1 MSKEYKR
8 PWWDQDFLCGFVVDG
23 HHQQDLREFLR
34 WPFYSGLLQ
43 SHLPSSWQTPGQ
55 GFIVKTL
62 HCVSE
67 SSQGE
72 ILQLRLQALKTREKQ
87 TPECPRWNSLRL
99 CELHPLYNASF
110 RWLAWLIWLVV
121 VLSRLSIF
129 RRRCTLSMRIWGKNY
144 WKVVA
149 WWLIT
154 QWRGKCGVPV
164 VNLMQNESLGGAFY
178 HLFAFPLC
186 PLR

>member
-1 MSKEYKR
+1 MDR
-8 PWWDQDFLCGFVVDG
+8 
-23 HHQQDLREFLR
+23 DLL
-34 WPFYSGLLQ
+34 WKYCTVYQ
-43 SHLPSSWQTPGQ
+43 SHA
-55 GFIVKTL
+55 
-62 HCVSE
+62 
-67 SSQGE
+67 QGE
-72 ILQLRLQALKTREKQ
+72 ILQLRLEALKTPEKQ

-110 RWLAWLIWLVV
+110 RWLGWLIWLVV

-129 RRRCTLSMRIWGKNY
+129 TCRCRQSMRVWGKNY

-164 VNLMQNESLGGAFY
+164 VNLMQNESFLPFICISTLSIEVRRGK
-178 HLFAFPLC
+178 PLSNYC
-186 PLR
+186 QGQNRFEKKKNVLK